1 MSLFREIENLKAQ
14 IIDSEHL
21 LELVLDHP
29 LMAEGLK
36 EKILDLKRKLEN
48 LPKEVFEP
56 RIQLL
61 FSGNA
66 VSGSQGIKSS
76 FVGRTLSPF
85 QEMVKTQA
93 AMIRFGN
100 VGKRGQAKR
109 SANTELYLTA
119 LPTGSFGIEL
129 AQLESFD
136 LFDAQDVSRAMKSV
150 MALVNDVSLD
160 DTTFEQAIINTPK
173 RNLSNLKKF
182 LKEIVDEDSVVV
194 MECGELGIEIPREKV
209 KEAYQRVAE
218 TLDVEE
224 IIVISGIFRGLLL
237 DSGRFEIQ
245 NEEGRKISGFLSE
258 ELSEDEL
265 IRYDQVFL
273 NQLCKIHLRIHRT
286 KFKTGNER
294 VDYELLELT

>member
-1 MSLFREIENLKAQ
+1 MSLFREIESLKAQ

-21 LELVLDHP
+21 LEMVLDHP
-29 LMAEGLK
+29 LMAEGLR
-36 EKILDLKRKLEN
+36 EKILDLRKKLEN

-66 VSGSQGIKSS
+66 VAGSQGIKSS

-93 AMIRFGN
+93 AMIRFGH

-129 AQLESFD
+129 AQLESYD

-150 MALVNDVSLD
+150 MVLVNDISLD
-160 DTTFEQAIINTPK
+160 DTTFENAIVNTPK
-173 RNLSNLKKF
+173 RNLINLKKF
-182 LKEIVDEDSVVV
+182 LKEVVDEDSVIV
-194 MECGELGIEIPREKV
+194 MECGELGIEIPRDKV
-209 KEAYQRVAE
+209 KEAYHRVAE
-218 TLDVEE
+218 TLDIEE
-224 IIVISGIFRGLLL
+224 IIIISGIFRGILL
-237 DSGRFEIQ
+237 DSGRFEAQ

-258 ELSEDEL
+258 ELREEEL
-265 IRYDQVFL
+265 IKYDQVFL